1 MLYFYI
7 SQLRPVMTQ
16 EGESATIPTSTSTP
30 AIVSKKKRIRAGYRG
45 YVTKLISD
53 SRDLLDK
60 GPFSGSEAEN
70 LKALLRERQPILRNL
85 DSEILEILPGEE
97 IETEIFDCEERQTQ
111 ILSIIMELE
120 SRQRTISHATSISP
134 AQPPTTAFPQS
145 PNTESVNLPKLHLSS
160 YNGDPKKWQEWWDS
174 FEIIHKAQNLS
185 KANKF
190 RHLKTLL
197 EGKAAA
203 AISGIQTTETNYDTA
218 VEVLKE
224 RFAQKQVIIN
234 SHMEALMNLPNVHSV
249 RDVTNLRKLVDDIDI
264 NVRSLKS
271 LGLEAK
277 EYGAL
282 LNPLV
287 MGKLPEEIR
296 IVVTKEMNGKEW
308 QLSTVLE
315 ILKSELGAREQCV
328 QLKSPTST
336 SPPKPRTQNLPT
348 TSALVNNSSKASCS
362 FCKGPHSSVKCSVV
376 TDKRH
381 RKSILRRQGRCFV
394 CLKGGHISKDCT
406 TNISCHICKQRHHA
420 SICDNLES
428 SKPAEPISQPRTIT
442 NPLQW
447 QSNPPHAAPTATNEF
462 RPIASGSNAG
472 NTTLTMHV
480 DTKTSVLLQTAK
492 AYISSAQ
499 GPNHT
504 AVARLILD
512 SGSKHSYISEELR
525 STLALP
531 IVGRETL
538 TIKTFGDNEGT
549 VRTCDIVQFCV
560 RSPYNSLCI
569 YVSAYV
575 VPIVCAPIRNQAI
588 SFATGNYPHL
598 QGLWLADY
606 PAKMDE
612 ALNCNILIGANFYW
626 QFISGKCIRGERG
639 PIALE
644 STLGWILS
652 GPMYD
657 CPTPISTEVNPA
669 DTHVLALTS
678 AERREESALE
688 QQLARFWSLESI
700 GIARNE
706 LSLYETF
713 QDEIEFVNGRYQ
725 VRLPWKQ
732 EHPMLPDN
740 YTLCKRRLQTTLA
753 KLKANP
759 PLMEEYKKI
768 MKEQE
773 ERGIIEK
780 VEPTNEALVG
790 KVAYLPHH
798 PVIRS
803 DKQTTKVR
811 MVYDASAKNVEGISL
826 NSCLYTG
833 PCLLKTV
840 AEVIA
845 RFRLFPVAVTA
856 DIEKAFLM
864 ISVHPCDRDALRFL
878 WVTDDD
884 IDSTATR
891 PVIYRF
897 ARVVFGVSSSP
908 FLLNITLRKHIEHYA
923 EMHPNVTSKLLHGL
937 YADDVNS
944 GGHSELEAMEFYKS
958 SIKLMKEGGFNLR
971 KWASNSTE
979 VMNEIHSDEKLE
991 TNSQDVLPLE
1001 DDESYAKVTLPTNDN
1016 SKDDK
1021 VKVLGLVWDNA
1032 SDTFVFNVAKLL
1044 QSATE
1049 RPSTKRNILGL
1060 IAKIFD
1066 PLGLISPVTASLKV
1080 FLQRL
1085 FKENFA
1091 WDEQLTEG
1099 LATHWNYLLSSM
1111 EKLGEINIP
1120 RFYFGEIKG
1129 KPEEIQLFGFCD
1141 SSQEAYAA
1149 VVYAKVTVD
1158 GKSRVSLVMA
1168 KTRVAPLSR
1177 LTIPRLELLSSLI
1190 LARLINTVKEALSPI
1205 FSTEIV
1211 RCWTDSITAMHW
1223 IKGHEREWKLFVEN
1237 RVQEIRKLVHQDLW
1251 DHCPGT
1257 DNPADIPT
1265 RNTGIVNFLNESQ
1278 WIQGPE
1284 WLSMDETYWPK
1295 RTLPR
1300 ELSEDCI
1307 KEMKPKG
1314 VVSMLV
1320 ESEKR
1325 SFISRLIDCHK
1336 FNSYQKLLRV
1346 TATVLRFI
1354 EICRGSVKESKGLT
1368 AQDLERAEKLW
1379 IKDVQST
1386 ITGEK
1391 LTELRKH
1398 LGNRKDEGGIIR
1410 CYGRLNNAS
1419 LPIETRN
1426 PILLPK
1432 KHYFTQLVIW
1442 DCHCKVLHNGTK
1454 ETLQEL
1460 RSRFWVNQG
1469 RQLIK
1474 GVTIQATAIQRS
1486 VSAAKVAMK
1495 G

>member
-1 MLYFYI
+1 
-7 SQLRPVMTQ
+7 MTQ
-16 EGESATIPTSTSTP
+16 EGESATIPASTSTP
-30 AIVSKKKRIRAGYRG
+30 AIVSKKKRTRAGFRG

-60 GPFSGSEAEN
+60 GPFSGSQAEN
-70 LKALLRERQPILRNL
+70 LKALLRDRQTLLRNL
-85 DSEILEILPGEE
+85 DREILELLPEEE
-97 IETEIFDCEERQTQ
+97 IEAEVFDCEERQTHL
-111 ILSIIMELE
+111 LSVIVELE
-120 SRQRTISHATSISP
+120 SRQRTLSHASLPTP
-134 AQPPTTAFPQS
+134 AQPPTSVFPQIS
-145 PNTESVNLPKLHLSS
+145 PTEPVNLPKLHLSS

-174 FEIIHKAQNLS
+174 FEIVHSARNLS

-197 EGKAAA
+197 EGRAAA
-203 AISGIQTTETNYDTA
+203 AISGIQTTEANYDTA

-249 RDVTNLRKLVDDIDI
+249 RDVANLRRLVDDIDI

-271 LGLEAK
+271 LGLELK

-296 IVVTKEMNGKEW
+296 LVVTKEMNGKEW

-328 QLKSPTST
+328 QLKSPTS
-336 SPPKPRTQNLPT
+336 PPPTKPRTQNLPT
-348 TSALVNNSSKASCS
+348 TSALVNNSSKVSCS
-362 FCKGPHSSVKCSVV
+362 FCKGPHASVKCGIV
-376 TDKRH
+376 TDKRQ

-394 CLKGGHISKDCT
+394 CLKRGHISKECRSS
-406 TNISCHICKQRHHA
+406 ISCYICKQRHHA
-420 SICDNLES
+420 SICDNSES
-428 SKPAEPISQPRTIT
+428 SKPAEPVSRPGTIA

-447 QSNPPHAAPTATNEF
+447 QSNPPHAAPTATKEF
-462 RPIASGSNAG
+462 RPISSGSNACS
-472 NTTLTMHV
+472 TTMSMHI

-499 GPNHT
+499 NPEHP

-512 SGSKHSYISEELR
+512 SGSKHSYITEELR

-531 IVGRETL
+531 VVGRETL

-549 VRTCDIVQFCV
+549 VRTCDIVQLCV

-569 YVSAYV
+569 YVTAYV

-588 SFATGNYPHL
+588 SFAIGNYPHL
-598 QGLWLADY
+598 EGLWLADY

-612 ALNCNILIGANFYW
+612 TLNCNILIGANFYW
-626 QFISGKCIRGERG
+626 QFISGKCRRGERG

-652 GPMYD
+652 GPMHD
-657 CPTPISTEVNPA
+657 CPTPISTEVNLA

-678 AERREESALE
+678 AERHKESALE
-688 QQLARFWSLESI
+688 QQLAKFWSLESI
-700 GIARNE
+700 GISRKE

-713 QDEIEFVNGRYQ
+713 QDEIEFADGRYQ

-732 EHPMLPDN
+732 DHPTLPDN
-740 YTLCKRRLQTTLA
+740 YTLCKRRLQNTLS

-773 ERGIIEK
+773 EKAIIEK

-790 KVAYLPHH
+790 KVTYLPHH

-811 MVYDASAKNVEGISL
+811 IVYDASAKNAQGISL

-845 RFRLFPVAVTA
+845 RFRLFPVAITA

-864 ISVHPCDRDALRFL
+864 ISVHPSDRDALRFL
-878 WVTDDD
+878 WVTEDD
-884 IDSTATR
+884 IDSTAPR

-923 EMHPNVTSKLLHGL
+923 EMHPNVTTKLIHGL

-944 GGHSELEAMEFYKS
+944 GGYNELEALEFYKS
-958 SIKLMKEGGFNLR
+958 SKKLMIEGGFNLR

-979 VMNEIHSDEKLE
+979 VMNEIRLNEKLE
-991 TNSQDVLPLE
+991 TNTQDVSPLE
-1001 DDESYAKVTLPTNDN
+1001 NDESYAKSTLPMNES
-1016 SKDDK
+1016 SKKDK
-1021 VKVLGLVWDNA
+1021 LKVLGLVWENER
-1032 SDTFVFNVAKLL
+1032 DTFTFNVDELL
-1044 QSATE
+1044 QDAAE

-1066 PLGLISPVTASLKV
+1066 PLGLISPITAPLKV

-1085 FKENFA
+1085 FKENLA
-1091 WDEQLTEG
+1091 WDDQLTEG
-1099 LATHWNYLLSSM
+1099 LATHWNYLLSRI
-1111 EKLGEINIP
+1111 ERQGEINIP

-1129 KPEEIQLFGFCD
+1129 KPEEIKLFGFCD

-1149 VVYAKVTVD
+1149 VVYAKATVD
-1158 GKSRVSLVMA
+1158 GNSRVSLVMA

-1177 LTIPRLELLSSLI
+1177 LTIPRLELLSALI

-1205 FSTEIV
+1205 VSTEIV
-1211 RCWTDSITAMHW
+1211 KCWTDSITAMHW

-1251 DHCPGT
+1251 DHCPGI

-1284 WLSMDETYWPK
+1284 WLSMDETHWPK

-1300 ELSEDCI
+1300 DLSEDCI
-1307 KEMKPKG
+1307 KEMKPKDAM
-1314 VVSMLV
+1314 SMLV

-1325 SFISRLIDCHK
+1325 SFISRLIDCNK
-1336 FNSYQKLLRV
+1336 FNSYQNLLRV

-1354 EICRGSVKESKGLT
+1354 EICRGRVKESKGLT
-1368 AQDLERAEKLW
+1368 AQDLERAEQCW

-1386 ITGEK
+1386 ITEEK
-1391 LTELRKH
+1391 LTDLRKH
-1398 LGNRKDEGGIIR
+1398 LGNRKDERGIIR
-1410 CYGRLNNAS
+1410 CFGRLNNSS
-1419 LPIETRN
+1419 LPLETKN
-1426 PILLPK
+1426 PILLSK
-1432 KHYFTQLVIW
+1432 KHYFTQLIIW
-1442 DCHCKVLHNGTK
+1442 YCHCKVLHNGTK

-1460 RSRFWVNQG
+1460 RSRF
-1469 RQLIK
+1469 
-1474 GVTIQATAIQRS
+1474 
-1486 VSAAKVAMK
+1486 
-1495 G
+1495 